1 MDDLVL
7 TCDQCGHE
15 MRVSVHA
22 MGATG
27 RCAECGAVLEVRAD
41 NTRPFDAEADAAEA
55 AAEPAE
61 PAEPA
66 APPTH
71 CARCGRAF
79 RGDWDRNPA
88 PERAVCLVCHR
99 LVREDDPVYEEAPVG
114 ELAPESS
121 LRLDQ
126 GAAPVR
132 PMDRKAP
139 VPQFAQG
146 HPKLFRGALWTLA
159 VLVIALAIVFTFVD
173 TGGMPERSEEEYA
186 AAARRLEASGIGQVV
201 WWVLVPLMFVFGFGA
216 HGVTL
221 AVVLYYTGRLP
232 GDGFVQNLI
241 LLTPSALVLAGLAL
255 MQTIL
260 LMAPFP
266 FNLILVGLVGIV
278 YVYHLWCAWDLSLGC
293 LVTYL
298 FVHPLT
304 TAAVAMV
311 SAVVYG
317 VIGWIVL

>member
-27 RCAECGAVLEVRAD
+27 RCAGCGAVLEVCAD
-41 NTRPFDAEADAAEA
+41 NTRPFDAEADADEGA
-55 AAEPAE
+55 AE

-88 PERAVCLVCHR
+88 PEGTVCLVCHR
-99 LVREDDPVYEEAPVG
+99 LVREDDPIYEEAPVG

-126 GAAPVR
+126 GAASVR
-132 PMDRKAP
+132 PMDRTAP
-139 VPQFAQG
+139 VPKFAEG

-173 TGGMPERSEEEYA
+173 TGGIPERSEEEYA

-201 WWVLVPLMFVFGFGA
+201 WWVLVPLMIVFGFGG

-241 LLTPSALVLAGLAL
+241 LLTPSALVLS
-255 MQTIL
+255 L
-260 LMAPFP
+260 LGCGPCIGTVLCMVFLWYRWDMP
-266 FNLILVGLVGIV
+266 FN
-278 YVYHLWCAWDLSLGC
+278 YV
-293 LVTYL
+293 VMYL
-298 FVHPLT
+298 FLHPMT
-304 TAAVAMV
+304 SIAVAVV
-311 SAVVYG
+311 SSVVYG
-317 VIGWIVL
+317 VIGWVVL